1 MAALNADEPKTE
13 NTGLPEP
20 QIGSVMIEASVKD
33 DLHLGD
39 ERVIYGRG
47 NGVHGE
53 IDPDTKEPFAYPSRA
68 KVTEEVAKQLVEA
81 GQAKR
86 V

>member
-1 MAALNADEPKTE
+1 MSAQNADEPKTE
-13 NTGLPEP
+13 NTGLPSP
-20 QIGSVMIEASVKD
+20 QTGSVTIEATVND

-39 ERVIYGRG
+39 DRVIYGRG
-47 NGVHGE
+47 NGLHGD

-68 KVTEEVAKQLVEA
+68 KVTKEIADQLVKSK
-81 GQAKR
+81 QAKR

>member
-1 MAALNADEPKTE
+1 MADLNADESNVE
-13 NTGLPEP
+13 NTG
-20 QIGSVMIEASVKD
+20 SVTIEAIVKD

-47 NGVHGE
+47 NGMCGE
-53 IDPDTKEPFAYPSRA
+53 IDPDTLEPFAYPIRA
-68 KVTEEVAKQLVEA
+68 KVTEEVADQLVKAE
-81 GQAKR
+81 QAKR

>member
-1 MAALNADEPKTE
+1 MAALNADEPDTK
-13 NTGLPEP
+13 NTGLPKEKS
-20 QIGSVMIEASVKD
+20 GSVTIEARVKD

-39 ERVIYGRG
+39 DRVIYGRG
-47 NGVHGE
+47 NGMHGE

-68 KVTEEVAKQLVEA
+68 KVTEEVAEQLVKAE
-81 GQAKR
+81 QAKR